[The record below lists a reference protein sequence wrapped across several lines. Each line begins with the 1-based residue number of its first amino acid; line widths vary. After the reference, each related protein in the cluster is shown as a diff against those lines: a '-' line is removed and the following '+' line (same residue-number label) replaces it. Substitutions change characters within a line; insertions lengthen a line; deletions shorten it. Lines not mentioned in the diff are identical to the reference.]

1 MRQIRN
7 IVIILVG
14 IAAGLMIVD
23 KLWSMVTVV
32 GDVLVIFGFAWL
44 LNLLLEPL
52 VEGVFARLPR
62 AYGWGIGYTSVLLLI
77 VGLTAPIA
85 AQATTLPDLLPSA
98 IQSATLQTDS
108 LLFWLRDHRITV
120 PVALTRPIEDGS
132 LAQEAGRYV
141 LDLTLSLL
149 NIGGQFLLVIGAA
162 AAMAAGDATLG
173 NLMIAILPDSWLS
186 RVARIYDDIRR
197 TYSAAVRGQ
206 LAIWA
211 IGMVLSFGT
220 MAFFATPGMWLWIG
234 PIALVRLLPYFGG
247 LLGGAL
253 TVVVMLLSLP
263 WPGSLVPVLFFI
275 VAQNIVG
282 YLVEPLV
289 LSRALQLSPALVL
302 FAVLIGWKIGGV
314 TGIVFCVP
322 AVAVVQTLIEHRVR
336 SRAFQ
341 TMPPE
346 AAPPRV
352 PEPPLIVPPASP
364 ALHDQP
370 KPRA

>member
-7 IVIILVG
+7 VVIILVG
-14 IAAGLMIVD
+14 IAAGLLIAD
-23 KLWSMVTVV
+23 RLWSLVAVV

-62 AYGWGIGYTSVLLLI
+62 AYGWAIGYTSVLLLI

-85 AQATTLPDLLPSA
+85 AQAATLPELLPGA
-98 IQSATLQTDS
+98 MQSATQQIDS

-120 PVALTRPIEDGS
+120 PVAVTRPVEDGS
-132 LAQEAGRYV
+132 LAQQAGRYV

-162 AAMAAGDATLG
+162 AAMAAGDRTLS
-173 NLMIAILPDSWLS
+173 NLLIAIVPEPWLS
-186 RVARIYDDIRR
+186 RVSLLYADIRR
-197 TYSAAVRGQ
+197 TYSAAIRGQ

-220 MAFFATPGMWLWIG
+220 MAIFATPGMWLWIG

-247 LLGGAL
+247 LVGGAL

-263 WPGSLVPVLFFI
+263 WPSSLIPVLFLI

-282 YLVEPLV
+282 YLIEPRV
-289 LSRALQLSPALVL
+289 LGRALQLSPALVL

-322 AVAVVQTLIEHRVR
+322 AVAVIQTLIEHRVR
-336 SRAFQ
+336 IRTTGA
-341 TMPPE
+341 PE
-346 AAPPRV
+346 PASAIARI
-352 PEPPLIVPPASP
+352 PEPPLVVPPTTLP
-364 ALHDQP
+364 DQP
-370 KPRA
+370 KPRM